1 MSISLDEVKRI
12 ASLARLAIS
21 EEEAARYAAELSAI
35 LDFAASIRALD
46 TANVPQTTHVL
57 DLVDVW
63 REDHAGASLD
73 RETVLRQ
80 APASEDGCFLAP
92 RIV

>member
-12 ASLARLAIS
+12 ASLARLKIT
-21 EEEAARYAAELSAI
+21 EDEAAKYTAELSAI
-35 LDFAASIRALD
+35 LDFAASIRTLD
-46 TANVPQTTHVL
+46 TTNVPQTTHVL

-63 REDHAGASLD
+63 REDRVGVSLD
-73 RETVLRQ
+73 RETVLEG